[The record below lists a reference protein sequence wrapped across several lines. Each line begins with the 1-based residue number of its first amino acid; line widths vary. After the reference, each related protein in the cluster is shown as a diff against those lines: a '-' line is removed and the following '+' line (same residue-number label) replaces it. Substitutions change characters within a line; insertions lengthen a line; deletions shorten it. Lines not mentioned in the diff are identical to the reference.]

1 MPEGNPLVAQARSQT
16 TGVTGI
22 GILESAND
30 LASGVKDGSW
40 VEGGLNH
47 WALDGPH
54 GAGDVGDVFGPVV
67 DVLVD
72 RGVTRCRHL
81 VAYPSAQRRA

>member
-1 MPEGNPLVAQARSQT
+1 MPEGNPLVVQARSQT
-16 TGVTGI
+16 TGVTGS

-40 VEGGLNH
+40 VEGGLNR

-54 GAGDVGDVFGPVV
+54 GVGDVFGPVV

-72 RGVTRCRHL
+72 LGVTRCRHL